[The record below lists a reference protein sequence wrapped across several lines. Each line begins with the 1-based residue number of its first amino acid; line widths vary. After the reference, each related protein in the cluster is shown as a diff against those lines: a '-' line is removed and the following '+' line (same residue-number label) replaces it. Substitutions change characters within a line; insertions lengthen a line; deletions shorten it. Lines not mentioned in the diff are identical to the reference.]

1 MEWKNEMKS
10 IWLILIGVIV
20 LTMFN
25 PTIAFADSISDAMQK
40 VIDVYPN
47 SYSYFTSDGKS
58 DSNSADS
65 RCSLV
70 NIPARGGLPSGKTV
84 RDARGGDAHSCHAF
98 AEYAWYV
105 MFGHCTNTQTKT
117 ISASELK
124 VGDFIRFSGHSAIYL
139 GEDSKNY
146 YVYDSNWA
154 NPADNKVRYNHA
166 ISKSRGIEK
175 CYHATNYPDDV
186 CNCSES
192 YAGNYTCTSNSTLNI
207 RSGHSTSSSVVGS
220 IPSGATVYVSKS
232 DGTWAH
238 VEYNG
243 VSGCASMS
251 YLSKKPDYVDL
262 GENFYASIY
271 CTANGSVVTNDFDNV
286 SGRVYVGND
295 NQKWIFWRCDAENG
309 YTLRNAA
316 DWKMLTA
323 GYSAYVSD
331 ENNQDNQVWYIVKND
346 FGSYSLISKADKGIA
361 LDLGGASSEEGANI
375 LTIESHQDWESQKWM
390 IEKYNVYG
398 NAANLGEHF
407 YARIQN
413 NKAQTFLTAMERYV
427 QGYHDLQDNSQ
438 TWEFVRN
445 GNGSYRILSVTTG
458 GYMQVE
464 WSGDRDGE
472 KIICAADPD
481 NAKRDWFI
489 YQNGDSYFFCPSGT
503 HTPQAIECY
512 EGDGGIVQTWS
523 YHEGWESQIFS
534 IIPRKPMYHL
544 DINGMLDGAWQCNLG
559 DYGTCDVYINGE
571 LQADDCSDYYGT
583 WETGTKYE
591 IKDVRGT
598 KCHRYNGVSAGA
610 VSGTITGDAEVILSF
625 STEHSYDEGS
635 ISGNTI
641 TYKCLNCDAAKEMAL
656 LTLNNN
662 DGTLTAEIVP
672 TDKVIEQGIVYAK
685 GEDVTLETPGRT
697 RVVFTE
703 LTKDNTFV
711 YEVSKAKGYAY
722 RAYAKYTGGDGEE
735 EVAYSETFLDEKV

>member
-1 MEWKNEMKS
+1 MPKQKKRFIQLFIGMIFILLSSKNVFAASQVSDWFWPTYLHTLKS
-10 IWLILIGVIV
+10 DW
-20 LTMFN
+20 
-25 PTIAFADSISDAMQK
+25 
-40 VIDVYPN
+40 PN
-47 SYSYFTSDGKS
+47 YSDGKKYHGGTDFPVVLNTAVYS
-58 DSNSADS
+58 SCDGEVVSVQYLTTSYGKHIKIKAKVNGQTVYIRYCHLNEILVSEGQHVKAGDLIGKSGSTGNSTGPHLHYEVRNSADS
-65 RCSLV
+65 YENALNPRLY
-70 NIPARGGLPSGKTV
+70 LPGTSYTFE
-84 RDARGGDAHSCHAF
+84 RSD
-98 AEYAWYV
+98 
-105 MFGHCTNTQTKT
+105 
-117 ISASELK
+117 
-124 VGDFIRFSGHSAIYL
+124 
-139 GEDSKNY
+139 
-146 YVYDSNWA
+146 
-154 NPADNKVRYNHA
+154 
-166 ISKSRGIEK
+166 
-175 CYHATNYPDDV
+175 DDV

-192 YAGNYTCTSNSTLNI
+192 YAGNYICTSNSTLNI

-398 NAANLGEHF
+398 NASNLGEHF

-625 STEHSYDEGS
+625 TTEHSYDEGS

-672 TDKVIEQGIVYAK
+672 TDKVIGQGIVYAK
-685 GEDVTLETPGRT
+685 EDAVTLDTLGRV
-697 RVVFTE
+697 RI
-703 LTKDNTFV
+703 
-711 YEVSKAKGYAY
+711 
-722 RAYAKYTGGDGEE
+722 
-735 EVAYSETFLDEKV
+735 AYSEIDANRQYRFAAKGLSGYTVRAYVTYVDGEGKLKNAYSAPIEL